1 MLTNFSKVLA
11 VATAFISI
19 AVLGVAFV
27 VFAGGPNW
35 RAEAAQLKEY
45 EFTRSEGEKPTW
57 SAKTRRARAQGGGA
71 PATQTVAQNTVA
83 LGDAIVKARE
93 DLKKTQQEEIA
104 ALDRAIPPL
113 QATIAE
119 AKDFNQKD
127 LEAMKKREKQLV
139 DERTAQETEIDRLSK
154 EAIAK
159 GQEAQAIGVEIERRR
174 NDAFRLTNELDN
186 LRTDRFRLSEQ
197 QKQLEA
203 LLVRMRG
210 NRARLESRVAQ
221 LQAQGAVGS
230 GDSAAGNDAKAEDA
244 KPEAEKPKDDA
255 PEKTEEKSE

>member
-19 AVLGVAFV
+19 AVLGVVFV
-27 VFAGGPNW
+27 VFVGGPNW
-35 RAEAAQLKEY
+35 RGEAAQLKDY
-45 EFTRSEGEKPTW
+45 EFTRTEGQTPTW
-57 SAKTRRARAQGGGA
+57 SSKTRRPRSQGGAA
-71 PATQTVAQNTVA
+71 PATQTVAQNSVA
-83 LGDAIVKARE
+83 LGDAIVKTRE
-93 DLKKTQQEEIA
+93 DWKKVQQEEIA
-104 ALDRAIPPL
+104 QLDRQIPPL

-127 LEAMKKREKQLV
+127 LEAMKKREKALI

-154 EAIAK
+154 ESIAK
-159 GQEAQAIGVEIERRR
+159 GQEAQAIGAEIERRR
-174 NDAFRLTNELDN
+174 NDSFRLQNELDN

-197 QKQLEA
+197 QRQLEA

-221 LQAQGAVGS
+221 LQAQGAVAS
-230 GDSAAGNDAKAEDA
+230 GDNAAEPDA
-244 KPEAEKPKDDA
+244 KPEE
-255 PEKTEEKSE
+255 

>member
-19 AVLGVAFV
+19 AVLGVVFV

-35 RAEAAQLKEY
+35 RGEAALLKDY
-45 EFTRSEGEKPTW
+45 EFTRQEGQTPTW
-57 SAKTRRARAQGGGA
+57 SSKTRRPRSQGGAA
-71 PATQTVAQNTVA
+71 PAVQTVAQNSVA
-83 LGDAIVKARE
+83 LGDAVVKTRE
-93 DLKKTQQEEIA
+93 DLKKVQQEEIA
-104 ALDRAIPPL
+104 QLDRAIPPL

-127 LEAMKKREKQLV
+127 LEAMKKREKALI
-139 DERTAQETEIDRLSK
+139 DERTAQDAEIDRLSK

-159 GQEAQAIGVEIERRR
+159 GQEAQAIGAEIERRR
-174 NDAFRLTNELDN
+174 NDAFRLQNELDN
-186 LRTDRFRLSEQ
+186 LRTDRFRLTEQ
-197 QKQLEA
+197 QKQLES

-221 LQAQGAVGS
+221 LQAQGAVDS
-230 GDSAAGNDAKAEDA
+230 GDNAAADPKAE
-244 KPEAEKPKDDA
+244 
-255 PEKTEEKSE
+255 